1 MKKIFNGTHTALLL
15 LLLAVCLV
23 AAAAQQG
30 RPYKVSEEQVKNL
43 LQRLEERADGFRS
56 LVDIVLEVSR
66 LDGTSREDRLDLLV
80 EEFER
85 AVDTLQERFNKQAST
100 TADVERVLRAAERVN
115 TPLTRTL
122 ADPNLHP
129 DPSLRERAQT
139 EWELLNAS
147 LNNLADF
154 YNIQWK
160 WAGTFAN
167 RKENGLLSPSPREVT
182 IRGRLR
188 RTVEP
193 GGWLIDAGARQYL
206 IINAGRF
213 KNASWFRAGA
223 EVSATGVVRRDVVTT
238 YMQGTPFEVSS
249 VQLSEHRRRKKD

>member
-1 MKKIFNGTHTALLL
+1 MKKKFNGMHRALLL
-15 LLLAVCLV
+15 LLLAVCFV
-23 AAAAQQG
+23 IAAAQQG

-56 LVDIVLEVSR
+56 IVDIVLEVSR

-85 AVDTLQERFNKQAST
+85 AVDTLEERFSKRAST
-100 TADVERVLRAAERVN
+100 TADVERVLRAAERIN
-115 TPLTRTL
+115 TPLTRAL

-160 WAGTFAN
+160 SAGTFG
-167 RKENGLLSPSPREVT
+167 NGKKKDRLSPSRQEVT

-206 IINAGRF
+206 IINAGHF
-213 KNASWFRAGA
+213 KNASWFRPGA
-223 EVSATGVVRRDVVTT
+223 EVSATGEVRPDMITT
-238 YMQGTPFEVSS
+238 YMQGTPLEVSS
-249 VQLSEHRRRKKD
+249 VHLSGHRSRKKE